1 MTKLKKY
8 VVANDEIKKQNNF
21 YKKNIIPIFIFV
33 MVLAIMLSI
42 GYAALNQNLSI
53 SGEAFLRV
61 KEDVRITGIASS
73 GCESEGYETY
83 TPEYYKKSLK
93 LYNTL
98 PNAASKIT
106 YAGEISNTTSIKYK
120 VSSVTI
126 TSTDTNVECT
136 SDLVENAVISPG
148 KTTFYVVA
156 KYKDGITVDQTNT
169 DSVCNVNYEFD
180 VYDFT
185 PPTLTVRLVSQSD
198 LNATFNIVVKDEDG
212 GSGLSSSN
220 IYKYC
225 LSSSSTT
232 SSGCT
237 WRSYVS
243 GSDFTDSAIT
253 DGTYYLLVYAVSDNA
268 GNVSS
273 GKANNGVYYSAISV
287 QLYKR
292 TTTFDYTGSEQ
303 IFTAPVDGYYKL
315 ETWGAQGGTHSTSIG
330 GYGGYSVGVVKLS
343 QGQQLYINVGG
354 TTDSSSG
361 GYNGG
366 GTGVNNTYG
375 TGRGGGGATHISTST
390 GLLSAKSSQKDTILI
405 VSGGGGGGASWTNGN
420 QYYSGG
426 SGGGISGVTGNKH
439 TSGTT
444 TTGGTQTS
452 GGSFGRGNNGTSGWA
467 GGAGSGYYG
476 GTSGSSTA
484 GAGGSGYIA
493 NGSLLTYDGVTKHMY
508 CYNCTTSTAD
518 STRTESNGTSSCT
531 SETATTNCAKS
542 GNGYSK
548 ITLIEIDSTLNLT
561 PVINKKPTSI
571 DVTIN
576 IENKTGS
583 DLSSNNIYKYY
594 VSTSETSLTGGN
606 WNVYTP
612 GTTFNIK
619 KKSDIAYLWIYSIS
633 TEDGTINDS
642 LSSSNIPY
650 MVKKLD
656 FILKSEFSYT
666 GSEQT
671 FTAPADGYYK
681 LETWGAQGG
690 THSTSIGGYG
700 GYSVGVVKLSQG
712 QQLYINVGGT
722 TDSSSGGYNGG
733 GTGVNNTY
741 GTGRGGGGAT
751 HISTSTGLLSAKSS
765 QKDTILIVSGGGGG
779 GASWTNGN
787 QYYSGGSGGGI
798 SGVTGN
804 KHTSGTTTTGG
815 TQTSGGSFG
824 RGNNGT
830 SGWAGGAGSG
840 YYGGTSGSSTAGAGG
855 SGYIANGSL
864 LTYDGVTKHMYCY
877 NCTTSTADS
886 TRTESNGTS
895 SCTSE
900 TATADCAK
908 AGAGYAKITL
918 IKADSA
924 LSLIPTVNMKSTVAN
939 ITVNIKN
946 TTGSDLSSNNIYKYY
961 ISTSEIS
968 LVGGSWND
976 YTPGT
981 AFTAN
986 GLNETKYLWL
996 YSIST
1001 SNGTINDD
1009 LDNKDTPYMAETL
1022 VFVLSPEE
1030 YVYTGTVQTFIA
1042 PLTGTYEITLY
1053 GAKGGAGG
1061 LGLCSGGSG
1070 GAGGNGGYVKATVT
1084 LEANETYIV
1093 WVGGKGTD
1101 SSYGDTQLGTGGLSD
1116 GSTGVVGSGVSGGG
1130 GGGGGST
1137 YFALGDTVYLRAN
1150 GGGGGGGGADGGW
1163 YRNSSGSTTCGGCK
1177 YRNMGAA
1184 GARGGNGG
1192 GGTLGGSG
1200 AANTC
1205 QASGYAGSNGTYY
1218 INQSYSTLVESGS
1231 TGTGDGKAIIK
1242 HIS

>member
-73 GCESEGYETY
+73 GSESEGYETY

-106 YAGEISNTTSIKYK
+106 YAGEISNTTSAKYK
-120 VSSVTI
+120 VSSVTV
-126 TSTDTNVECT
+126 TSTNTNVECT

-361 GYNGG
+361 
-366 GTGVNNTYG
+366 
-375 TGRGGGGATHISTST
+375 
-390 GLLSAKSSQKDTILI
+390 
-405 VSGGGGGGASWTNGN
+405 
-420 QYYSGG
+420 
-426 SGGGISGVTGNKH
+426 
-439 TSGTT
+439 
-444 TTGGTQTS
+444 
-452 GGSFGRGNNGTSGWA
+452 
-467 GGAGSGYYG
+467 GYYG

-779 GASWTNGN
+779 GASWTDGD

-798 SGVTGN
+798 SGVAGN

>member
-73 GCESEGYETY
+73 GSESEGYETY

-106 YAGEISNTTSIKYK
+106 YAGEISNTTSAKYK
-120 VSSVTI
+120 VSSVTV
-126 TSTDTNVECT
+126 TSTNTNVECT

-303 IFTAPVDGYYKL
+303 IFTAP
-315 ETWGAQGGTHSTSIG
+315 
-330 GYGGYSVGVVKLS
+330 
-343 QGQQLYINVGG
+343 
-354 TTDSSSG
+354 
-361 GYNGG
+361 
-366 GTGVNNTYG
+366 
-375 TGRGGGGATHISTST
+375 
-390 GLLSAKSSQKDTILI
+390 
-405 VSGGGGGGASWTNGN
+405 
-420 QYYSGG
+420 
-426 SGGGISGVTGNKH
+426 
-439 TSGTT
+439 
-444 TTGGTQTS
+444 
-452 GGSFGRGNNGTSGWA
+452 
-467 GGAGSGYYG
+467 
-476 GTSGSSTA
+476 
-484 GAGGSGYIA
+484 
-493 NGSLLTYDGVTKHMY
+493 
-508 CYNCTTSTAD
+508 
-518 STRTESNGTSSCT
+518 
-531 SETATTNCAKS
+531 
-542 GNGYSK
+542 
-548 ITLIEIDSTLNLT
+548 
-561 PVINKKPTSI
+561 
-571 DVTIN
+571 
-576 IENKTGS
+576 
-583 DLSSNNIYKYY
+583 
-594 VSTSETSLTGGN
+594 
-606 WNVYTP
+606 
-612 GTTFNIK
+612 
-619 KKSDIAYLWIYSIS
+619 
-633 TEDGTINDS
+633 
-642 LSSSNIPY
+642 
-650 MVKKLD
+650 
-656 FILKSEFSYT
+656 
-666 GSEQT
+666 
-671 FTAPADGYYK
+671 ADGYYK

-733 GTGVNNTY
+733 GTGVNNPY

-779 GASWTNGN
+779 GASWTNGD

-824 RGNNGT
+824 RGDNGT

-855 SGYIANGSL
+855 SGYIANSSL

-895 SCTSE
+895 SCNSE

-924 LSLIPTVNMKSTVAN
+924 LNLIPTVNMKSTVAN

-961 ISTSEIS
+961 ISTSETS

-1030 YVYTGTVQTFIA
+1030 YVYTGTAQTFIA

-1177 YRNMGAA
+1177 NRNMGAA